1 MRIREVKEEQRTR
14 FSHMP
19 MMFWA
24 SMLIA
29 VGWTAHTALKRTRF
43 RRTARLARRVETT
56 GQQALA
62 LASEYEPHAIFR
74 EDETA
79 A

>member
-19 MMFWA
+19 MAFLG
-24 SMLIA
+24 SLLIA

-43 RRTARLARRVETT
+43 RRTAQLARRVENAGKRAYT
-56 GQQALA
+56 
-62 LASEYEPHAIFR
+62 LASEYETHALDR
-74 EDETA
+74 QDETA